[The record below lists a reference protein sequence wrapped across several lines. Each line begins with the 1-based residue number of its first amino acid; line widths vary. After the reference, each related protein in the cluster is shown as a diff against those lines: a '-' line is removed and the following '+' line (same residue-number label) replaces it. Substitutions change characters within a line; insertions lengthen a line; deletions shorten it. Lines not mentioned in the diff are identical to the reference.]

1 MKEIPSFPVDK
12 TIIIPWNIGLR
23 SLRGRKSRPVEVA
36 VAAEIPRIPQPG
48 SFFGPKKGQQGRSF
62 PARRNFLCQ
71 PLPLNGS
78 RDPAS
83 AETGEPSDANS
94 FANQPCNKAPPF
106 LPPSFAT
113 ESQENGSTRLSTW
126 QLNRTLHHGSRWWI
140 SSLSFSE
147 FQYIRACVPLIT
159 ITLPPRYDKYLATL
173 RRDRKKVSSSL

>member
-71 PLPLNGS
+71 PPLNGS

-83 AETGEPSDANS
+83 AETGEPSGANS

-106 LPPSFAT
+106 LPPLLCHRIPRKRLHTALHQAT
-113 ESQENGSTRLSTW
+113 EQNSA
-126 QLNRTLHHGSRWWI
+126 SRWWI

-159 ITLPPRYDKYLATL
+159 ITLSPRYDKYLATL
-173 RRDRKKVSSSL
+173 RGRSEESVVVSLKF

>member
-23 SLRGRKSRPVEVA
+23 SLRGRKSRLVEVA
-36 VAAEIPRIPQPG
+36 VAAEIPRIPPPG

-113 ESQENGSTRLSTW
+113 ESQENGFTRLSTW
-126 QLNRTLHHGSRWWI
+126 QLNRTLHHDGGSP
-140 SSLSFSE
+140 LSRFLNFNIFGPAS
-147 FQYIRACVPLIT
+147 R
-159 ITLPPRYDKYLATL
+159 
-173 RRDRKKVSSSL
+173 